1 MDRDMTENRPPRP
14 AHAKPAGRPRDE
26 RERIDRARAAA
37 EALFRPKPQQAPLA
51 TSGAAAEP
59 AQRKPRIL
67 TSSPG
72 PAEPAP
78 GEAAADP
85 EAPTPSGIPQSQFA
99 RIRVWV
105 KYGMTIPEV
114 AQFYGVS
121 IGEIERILRDA

>member
-14 AHAKPAGRPRDE
+14 AHARPAGRPRND

-37 EALFRPKPQQAPLA
+37 EALFRPTPQAPSA
-51 TSGAAAEP
+51 ETRAAAGP

-78 GEAAADP
+78 GKAAADP
-85 EAPTPSGIPQSQFA
+85 EAPTSSEIPKSQFA
-99 RIRVWV
+99 RIRVWI